1 MVNFIDKKYK
11 KDFGK
16 NLKKLREKKIV
27 DGKKLSQHK
36 LSLDAGLDK
45 NVVGNLERGE
55 ANPKITTVR
64 ALAKVL
70 NVHPKDLLDF

>member
-1 MVNFIDKKYK
+1 MSKISDNKYQ

-16 NLKKLREKKIV
+16 NLRKLRLKK
-27 DGKKLSQHK
+27 KKLSQHK

-55 ANPKITTVR
+55 TNPQITTLK

-70 NVHPKDLLDF
+70 DVHPKDLLDF